1 MINSITRKPRAG
13 DPVRDLFNAV
23 FADVANCCGNNNA
36 TARIP
41 VDIVEREDEYELRAS
56 LPGFQKEDIELEVEN
71 GVLSITAHKK
81 DSFGSCEEATSCCEG
96 EMLRQERYAGSVSRS
111 IKLPENIE
119 TSSLHARLEN
129 GVLAICVTKPNL
141 PEAQRIEIA

>member
-1 MINSITRKPRAG
+1 MINTIARKPRAG

-23 FADVANCCGNNNA
+23 FADVANCCGNSN
-36 TARIP
+36 TTTRIP
-41 VDIVEREDEYELRAS
+41 IDIVEREDEYELRAS
-56 LPGFQKEDIELEVEN
+56 LPGFQKEDVELEVEN

-81 DSFGSCEEATSCCEG
+81 ESSGACEQASCCEG

-119 TSSLHARLEN
+119 PSSLHARLQN
-129 GVLAICVTKPNL
+129 GVLAICVTKPSL